1 MVNCNTLG
9 KGACVWVPTEDEY
22 FLLQIH
28 LHWGSDNTKGSEHQ
42 VCDNPRSAEMHMV
55 FANTRGVASDRND
68 PDSGARFAV
77 LGTVGEAGE
86 GGCEGEGRAI
96 SDINV
101 DSDLTNPTT
110 PQLSGA

>member
-1 MVNCNTLG
+1 MSNCNTLG

-55 FANTRGVASDRND
+55 FANTRGVAADRND

-77 LGTVGEAGE
+77 LGTVGEAGQ
-86 GGCEGEGRAI
+86 GGVRCWREMGMHANWLAI
-96 SDINV
+96 SISLPLV
-101 DSDLTNPTT
+101 S
-110 PQLSGA
+110 QR